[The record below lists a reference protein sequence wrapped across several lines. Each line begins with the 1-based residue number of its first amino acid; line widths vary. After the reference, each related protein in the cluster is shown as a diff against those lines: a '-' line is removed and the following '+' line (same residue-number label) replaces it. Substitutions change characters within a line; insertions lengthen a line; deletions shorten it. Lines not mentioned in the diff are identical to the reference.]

1 MTATPLQQIRRA
13 LRSGDDVTAIELLQS
28 DPTQL
33 TAQTAFGTCLHVAA
47 SFGRLEVVKYL
58 VRSGADVN
66 AVGGVLGGTALNE
79 AASRGQLSVV
89 EFLLSVGARM
99 ETREPEVNPLFG
111 AIYKGHAAIVRLLL
125 ARGIDAS
132 ISYTGQRMRN
142 MDAVAFARERG
153 QLAIADLIA
162 AHCDA
167 EFGRGLRLDE

>member
-1 MTATPLQQIRRA
+1 MSTSLKQAMRGA
-13 LRSGDDVTAIELLQS
+13 LRSGDDATAIELLSS

-33 TAQTAFGTCLHVAA
+33 SEQTAFGTWLHVAA
-47 SFGRLEVVKYL
+47 SFGRLEVVQYL

-79 AASRGQLSVV
+79 AASSGQLSVV

-167 EFGRGLRLDE
+167 EFGHGLRLDE